1 MHSCQVDWRCQET
14 DSRSHNRTIL
24 QHNPP
29 ARPRTPASASSS
41 LQHDTSHPPSSRRP
55 APSVRERPNQGVAPS
70 SGRER
75 VGRRAGP
82 SLCAQVW
89 SQVQSQ
95 SRVALC
101 TVVRTRVPAITLTSL
116 TRWLLELTWAWM
128 QRRRTTFLLDH
139 LSANKLLS
147 HTVPQDLVG
156 SGCLQGIVLTFAWT
170 RTSDFCGASGS
181 FAL

>member
-1 MHSCQVDWRCQET
+1 M
-14 DSRSHNRTIL
+14 
-24 QHNPP
+24 
-29 ARPRTPASASSS
+29 
-41 LQHDTSHPPSSRRP
+41 
-55 APSVRERPNQGVAPS
+55 
-70 SGRER
+70 
-75 VGRRAGP
+75 
-82 SLCAQVW
+82 
-89 SQVQSQ
+89 
-95 SRVALC
+95 
-101 TVVRTRVPAITLTSL
+101 PAITLTSL